1 MKFRNKNNGWRR
13 FNFSLSYVP
22 EEKSYSLCSW
32 HQQNHYMRAFL
43 SNLILRPSCHNC
55 QAKQGRSH
63 SDITIADFWGINNEM
78 PEMDDDKGT
87 SLVLVNTERGRQA
100 LDWSKVTSK
109 ESSIEAA
116 SKYNAGLLSLARPH
130 PKQSEFFAN
139 LDTAECETDLINKSL
154 RPTFRRRIRITL
166 KRYGQRMIIML

>member
-1 MKFRNKNNGWRR
+1 MKFRNKNNGWKR

-87 SLVLVNTERGRQA
+87 SLVLVNTKRGRQA

-109 ESSIEAA
+109 ESNIEVA
-116 SKYNAGLLSLARPH
+116 SKYNAGLSSLTKPH
-130 PKQSEFFAN
+130 PKRSEFFAN